1 MTRQECKLNSPG
13 KPAATQAVLALVPA
27 VVLALVLSF
36 ALAAC
41 GGDDGDGNGDTG
53 PTPTGSASTEPTA
66 SEPTNTAPA
75 TAESEPSEGTTIEVT
90 VEGDTVT
97 PSGERVDVDRGEPV
111 HLVVT
116 ADEAGEIHVH
126 SDPEQEFEYDA
137 GTTTLTL
144 TNLDRPGVVE
154 VESHTLDKVIVQLEV
169 K

>member
-1 MTRQECKLNSPG
+1 M
-13 KPAATQAVLALVPA
+13 
-27 VVLALVLSF
+27 
-36 ALAAC
+36 
-41 GGDDGDGNGDTG
+41 
-53 PTPTGSASTEPTA
+53 
-66 SEPTNTAPA
+66 
-75 TAESEPSEGTTIEVT
+75 TIEVT

-97 PSGERVDVDRGEPV
+97 PNGERVDVDRGEEV
-111 HLVVT
+111 QLVVT
-116 ADEAGEIHVH
+116 ADAAGEIHVH

>member
-1 MTRQECKLNSPG
+1 LKPLG
-13 KPAATQAVLALVPA
+13 KAAASLA
-27 VVLALVLSF
+27 ALVLAF
-36 ALAAC
+36 ALAGC
-41 GGDDGDGNGDTG
+41 GGDDGGDGDTG
-53 PTPTGSASTEPTA
+53 PTPTEATV
-66 SEPTNTAPA
+66 SEPTNTGPS
-75 TAESEPSEGTTIEVT
+75 TIESEPSDGTTIEVT

-97 PSGERVDVDRGEPV
+97 PNGERVDVDRGEQV

-116 ADEAGEIHVH
+116 ADAAGEIHVH

-144 TNLDRPGVVE
+144 TNLDRPGLVE